1 MEMILNFAPIVI
13 LLFFSALFAIRGFLR
28 SLLSF
33 GKTLISALLAYLL
46 GPLVATLLAN
56 GFVGKGITNFVY
68 EKIVALYGGAVEVFD
83 LSSVFEKINTD
94 FAWIKAFGADI
105 SGLEAKYGELTG
117 VTNEELFAFA
127 QNIASPVITAVSN
140 VMAYVGVFLISFVLC
155 IILTFVVKGV
165 TEILDKIPVAGK
177 VNHWLGL
184 ALGVVTGVV
193 VVVIGVYVADV
204 AMQYISA
211 VNENFDYPALLENA
225 KLFNWLRELNLI
237 QYLKNR

>member
-1 MEMILNFAPIVI
+1 M
-13 LLFFSALFAIRGFLR
+13 
-28 SLLSF
+28 
-33 GKTLISALLAYLL
+33 ISALLAYLL

>member
-13 LLFFSALFAIRGFLR
+13 LLFFAALFAIRGFLR

-46 GPLVATLLAN
+46 GPLVATALAN

-68 EKIVALYGGAVEVFD
+68 EKIVALYGGAVEAFD

-94 FAWIKAFGADI
+94 FAWIKSFGADI

-117 VTNEELFAFA
+117 ISSEELFAFS

-165 TEILDKIPVAGK
+165 TELLDKIPVAGK

-184 ALGVVTGVV
+184 ALGIVTGVV

-204 AMQYISA
+204 VMQYISA
-211 VNENFDYPALLENA
+211 VNESFDYAALLEEA
-225 KLFNWLRELNLI
+225 KIFNWLKELNLI